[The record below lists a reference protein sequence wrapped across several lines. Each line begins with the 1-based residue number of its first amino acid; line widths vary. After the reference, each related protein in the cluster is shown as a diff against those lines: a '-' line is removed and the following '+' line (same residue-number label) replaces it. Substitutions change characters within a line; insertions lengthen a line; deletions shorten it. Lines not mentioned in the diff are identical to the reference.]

1 MAEREIPQPTEQ
13 VYLPRPSWGPP
24 FLAFGTALALCGIFA
39 NGFIVRSWVYSVI
52 GVIVILGAL
61 ASISRNTSR
70 GFAKLPRRQRV
81 RGAVIPAA
89 PLRTP
94 KRG

>member
-13 VYLPRPSWGPP
+13 IYLPRPSWGPA

-39 NGFIVRSWVYSVI
+39 NGFIVRSWVYSVL
-52 GVIVILGAL
+52 GIVVVLAAL
-61 ASISRNTSR
+61 VAISRSASR
-70 GFAKLPRRQRV
+70 SFARLPRRQRV

-89 PLRTP
+89 PLRSA